1 MQHIYQTE
9 TVFEAL
15 HQNTPMVAECYGEKI
30 KLYSYHATATDWPTV
45 IEWHRSRHP
54 RPVFCFMDVREITH
68 PVHLDPNNDKSH
80 INWIPKMWT
89 DHGVDPRHIL
99 WIGNHHSMIDHDTV
113 NKLLGMPIHTALIRY
128 FEAEAVFR
136 HYHQT
141 SSMNRQGPFHQ
152 TIRTLMSYDKSYLAL
167 FGKPRKF
174 MRAGAMVQMFRKGM
188 TKHAII
194 SSLAEGNGIT
204 ECIEWASTHWPRDE
218 LERAFKTNQGSADD
232 IQYDSP
238 NTDNSNYRGYP
249 YDPKLYEDTAISIVA
264 ETNDI
269 GVQGVATTEQFWIT
283 EKICRPMFNYHPFVV
298 LSTPNFL
305 KNLRALGYKTFNS
318 IVDESYDQEQD
329 PYVRLDKA
337 LDCAIELAKS
347 ITSTQTKSIVVNN
360 FEMLWKVY
368 NDTNNMIKDKLNFI
382 SSLK

>member
-9 TVFEAL
+9 NVFEAL
-15 HQNTPMVAECYGEKI
+15 HQNTPMVAECYGEKV
-30 KLYSYHATATDWPTV
+30 KLFSYHDTATDWPQA
-45 IEWHRSRHP
+45 IKWHRSRHP
-54 RPVFCFMDVREITH
+54 RPVFCFMEVREVSH
-68 PVHLDPNNDKSH
+68 PVIFDANQKKNWR
-80 INWIPKMWT
+80 WIPHTWVE
-89 DHGVDPRHIL
+89 HGVDPKHIL
-99 WIGNHHSMIDHDTV
+99 WIGNHHSMIDHEDTV
-113 NKLLGMPIHTALIRY
+113 RTINLPIHTAWIRY

-141 SSMNRQGPFHQ
+141 ASMNRQGPFHQ
-152 TIRTLMSYDKSYLAL
+152 TIRTLMSHDKKYLAL

-188 TKHAII
+188 TKQAII
-194 SSLAEGNGIT
+194 SSLAEQQGIT
-204 ECIEWASTHWPRDE
+204 ECVEWASSYWPRTE
-218 LERAFKTNQGSADD
+218 LERAFKNHQGSVDD
-232 IQYDSP
+232 IQYDFP
-238 NTDNSNYRGYP
+238 NTDNSNYKGYP

-269 GVQGVATTEQFWIT
+269 GVMNAETTGQFWVT

-305 KNLRALGYKTFNS
+305 KNLRSLGYKTFGT

-329 PYVRLDKA
+329 PYARLDKA
-337 LDCAIELAKS
+337 LDCAIELANA
-347 ITSTQTKSIVVNN
+347 ITSTHMKSIVVNN
-360 FEMLWKVY
+360 FEMLRKVY
-368 NDTNNMIKDKLNFI
+368 SDTNNMIKDKLNFI

>member
-9 TVFEAL
+9 NVFEAL

-30 KLYSYHATATDWPTV
+30 KLYSYHDSVTDWPTV
-45 IEWHRSRHP
+45 IKWHQARHP
-54 RPVFCFMDVREITH
+54 RPVFCFMEVREISH
-68 PVHLDPNNDKSH
+68 PIIFDANQKR
-80 INWIPKMWT
+80 NWHWLPHTWVEQ
-89 DHGVDPRHIL
+89 GVDPNHIL
-99 WIGNHHSMIDHDTV
+99 WIGNHHSMMDHEATV
-113 NKLLGMPIHTALIRY
+113 SAIKLPIHTAWVRY
-128 FEAEAVFR
+128 FEGEAVFR

-188 TKHAII
+188 TKHAVI

-204 ECIEWASTHWPRDE
+204 ECIEWASTYWPKDE
-218 LERAFKTNQGSADD
+218 LKRAFKTNQGSADK
-232 IQYDSP
+232 ILYDSP

-269 GVQGVATTEQFWIT
+269 GVKGVATTGEFWVT

-305 KNLRALGYKTFNS
+305 ENLRSLGYKTFDS

-337 LDCAIELAKS
+337 LDCAIELAS
-347 ITSTQTKSIVVNN
+347 AITSTRIKSILVNN

-368 NDTNNMIKDKLNFI
+368 SDTNNMIKDKLNFI